1 MLRRQHLAVL
11 VIALHAVSVSAS
23 YCTGGPSVKGNKPNL
38 YPIQAPT
45 ITHVRDWRN
54 ATAGNPGNGGG
65 GRLFEAA
72 HPAANQT
79 FPILHLYGSPYEMGY
94 AHGALLKDTAVA
106 QYEAFYAFLV
116 AAAGG
121 EATLEAMIVPI
132 QVASAPYVSTR
143 TTDELRGLADATGY
157 NHTRLLWMHLFPETS
172 GGHCSMFGAWGEAT
186 QDSYDGKTLQMR
198 ALDYMTQDFLSDYH
212 ALIVYHPDEGEGHA
226 FVNVGFAGMI
236 TLVTGMNA
244 APVALSQIGVSNP
257 DATFGPQRNGQGV
270 PFIFLL
276 RDLLQFEGTLPDV
289 EAALRKAHRTLDLIL
304 GFGVPFKGGNAT
316 KVAPFTGVQYAADQV
331 RFYDDTNMLPV
342 NASWHP
348 EIKDVVYH
356 GMDWDCPSWTKALGA
371 KLAQYHG
378 KLTAELTI
386 REINP
391 RVQTG
396 NLHVAVYEIEQQ
408 TMYVA
413 FSAGAK
419 QRALGGPVFAYE
431 RPYARVDVGA
441 LFAVAL

>member
-1 MLRRQHLAVL
+1 MFIRFL
-11 VIALHAVSVSAS
+11 VFVTILGACSAS
-23 YCTGGPSVKGNKPNL
+23 YCTGEPSVKGNKPNL
-38 YPIQAPT
+38 YPITTPA
-45 ITHVRDWRN
+45 INHVRDWRN
-54 ATAGNPGNGGG
+54 GTSTGASNGG

-72 HPAANQT
+72 HPEANQT
-79 FPILHLYGSPYEMGY
+79 FPVLHLYGTPYEMGY
-94 AHGALLKDTAVA
+94 AHGVLLKDTAVA
-106 QYEAFYAFLV
+106 QYDAFYGFLV

-121 EATLEAMIVPI
+121 EANLEAMIVPV
-132 QVASAPYVSTR
+132 QRASAPYVSAR

-157 NHTRLLWMHLFPETS
+157 NYTRVLWMHLFPETA
-172 GGHCSMFGAWGEAT
+172 GGHCSMFGAWGSAT
-186 QDSYDGKTLQMR
+186 QNSYGGKTLQMR

-212 ALIVYHPDEGEGHA
+212 ALLVYHPADGEGHA
-226 FVNVGFAGMI
+226 FVNVGFAGMV

-257 DATFGPQRNGQGV
+257 DSTFGPQKNGQGI

-276 RDLLQFEGTLPDV
+276 RDLLQFGGTLPDV
-289 EAALRKAHRTLDLIL
+289 EAALRKAHRTIDLIL
-304 GFGVPFKGGNAT
+304 GFGVPFDNDKGGD
-316 KVAPFTGVQYAADQV
+316 APFTGVQYAADQV

-348 EIKDVVYH
+348 KIQDVVYH
-356 GMDWDCPSWTKALGA
+356 GMDWDCPGWTKPLGE

-378 KLTAELTI
+378 NLTAALTV
-386 REINP
+386 REINA

-396 NLHVAVYEIEQQ
+396 NLHVAIYEIEQQ
-408 TMYVA
+408 IMYVS
-413 FSAGAK
+413 FSAGEK
-419 QRALGGPVFAYE
+419 QRALGGPAFAYE